1 MTMWRRFRGM
11 TSQCANTRHTTQLAC
26 DPRRSRFIPRRA
38 GSITAAARIAEPS
51 SRDKEKCMKLIKTS
65 AIALAA
71 SALLA
76 GPVLAQGASSNT
88 HIRGGAGVS
97 GPAGTSGG
105 AHVGSGVQTRPG
117 SAGVQSGAKGTVGS
131 GAAGAARG
139 TVNGSAGAAGS
150 AGGGMKR

>member
-1 MTMWRRFRGM
+1 MW
-11 TSQCANTRHTTQLAC
+11 
-26 DPRRSRFIPRRA
+26 PRRSRLIPGRA
-38 GSITAAARIAEPS
+38 GSITAAARITEPS
-51 SRDKEKCMKLIKTS
+51 LREVKENCMKLIKTS

>member
-1 MTMWRRFRGM
+1 
-11 TSQCANTRHTTQLAC
+11 
-26 DPRRSRFIPRRA
+26 
-38 GSITAAARIAEPS
+38 
-51 SRDKEKCMKLIKTS
+51 MKLITTS

-88 HIRGGAGVS
+88 QTRGGAAVT

-105 AHVGSGVQTRPG
+105 AAVGSGVQTRPG
-117 SAGVQSGAKGTVGS
+117 SAGAHTGAKGTVGS
-131 GAAGAARG
+131 GAVGNTRG
-139 TVNGSAGAAGS
+139 TVNGAAGAAGS